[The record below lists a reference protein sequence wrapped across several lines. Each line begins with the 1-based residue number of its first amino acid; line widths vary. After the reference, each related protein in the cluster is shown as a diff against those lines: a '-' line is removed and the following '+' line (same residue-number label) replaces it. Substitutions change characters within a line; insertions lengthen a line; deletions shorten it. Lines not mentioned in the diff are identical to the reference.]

1 MSFEK
6 NKALARRYQEEV
18 WGKGN
23 LALIDELVAA
33 DFLDHSLPAGMD
45 PGFAGTKTAVQ
56 GALDA
61 FPDGQWTVE
70 DLIAEGD
77 QSLCPRRQ
85 GQTGHWWILGTITST
100 RGTGPGKQGRWPF
113 FAGIVVLA
121 LPLVGLG
128 CQFPSHILPVKRR
141 MLVRERGIQRPLLLV
156 SQQDEPYLLRGC
168 SVKKRTISV
177 EASGPCGSV

>member
-45 PGFAGTKTAVQ
+45 PGFAGAKTAVQ

-70 DLIAEGD
+70 DLIPEGD
-77 QSLCPRRQ
+77 KVVIRWKMQA
-85 GQTGHWWILGTITST
+85 THEHAF
-100 RGTGPGKQGRWPF
+100 RGIAPVGKPVTV
-113 FAGIVVLA
+113 AGITILRIADGKIAERWVNWDSLA
-121 LPLVGLG
+121 LRQPSEKVSLG
-128 CQFPSHILPVKRR
+128 AV
-141 MLVRERGIQRPLLLV
+141 
-156 SQQDEPYLLRGC
+156 
-168 SVKKRTISV
+168 
-177 EASGPCGSV
+177 